1 MLLFYKMAINS
12 PPLRCNEEEKNY
24 LISDENFL
32 DFLESK
38 IDNDLGYY
46 FWKKYI
52 AAAFWAQIS
61 TPLNLMITIM
71 TALTT
76 AQSTSSGF
84 LSPEVYRDISVAT
97 LLFTVINT
105 FFTPLA
111 QLNKSVEIVKKW
123 NALGMNFEEIF
134 YSVNKYENINEY
146 IEKYKALQTEINVL
160 RDSEGPDSINFVTD
174 LIHTISVCSCLR
186 GYDKWLSNDRML
198 MRRKIDIIAGRFGIS
213 PCCDEGG
220 CCNPTQVEIPG
231 SSEAEVQ
238 TEKDSEK
245 TEETKTLDSMEN
257 GGPEKTPKE
266 SLENKVV
273 ESHD

>member
-1 MLLFYKMAINS
+1 MAINS
-12 PPLRCNEEEKNY
+12 PPVRCNEEEKNY
-24 LISDENFL
+24 LISNENFL

-84 LSPEVYRDISVAT
+84 LTKEVYRDISVVT

-111 QLNKSVEIVKKW
+111 QLNKSVEMVKKW

-134 YSVNKYENINEY
+134 YSVNKYENIIY
-146 IEKYKALQTEINVL
+146 LL
-160 RDSEGPDSINFVTD
+160 
-174 LIHTISVCSCLR
+174 
-186 GYDKWLSNDRML
+186 
-198 MRRKIDIIAGRFGIS
+198 
-213 PCCDEGG
+213 
-220 CCNPTQVEIPG
+220 
-231 SSEAEVQ
+231 
-238 TEKDSEK
+238 
-245 TEETKTLDSMEN
+245 
-257 GGPEKTPKE
+257 
-266 SLENKVV
+266 
-273 ESHD
+273 